1 MSEASAE
8 AETVRPE
15 FRFGRTIVAASLGDL
30 LGQEAE
36 AIVFAANR
44 RGVMGPH
51 ATPGLSG
58 LRSLGGSD
66 IERAAMALAPL
77 ELGTA
82 VVTAP
87 TGLEVYGVRAIVHAV
102 VHPALGE
109 RARLE
114 DVRRAVP
121 ATLLAVAR
129 SQARSLAMPLLGGE
143 SLAQPGDVNAMV
155 DAVVLELVG
164 VLRRSVPRLD
174 RVTIVCRFDEHADAV
189 DRVLASARE
198 RVWPRVP

>member
-1 MSEASAE
+1 MSEGS

-30 LGQEAE
+30 LGQDAE
-36 AIVFAANR
+36 AIVFPANR
-44 RGVMGPH
+44 RGVMGPL
-51 ATPGLSG
+51 ATPGLTG

-77 ELGTA
+77 DLGTA
-82 VVTAP
+82 VVTGP
-87 TGLEVYGVRAIVHAV
+87 SGLEARGVRAVVHAV

-109 RARLE
+109 RAQVE

-129 SQARSLAMPLLGGE
+129 SRARSLAMPLLGVE
-143 SLAQPGDVNAMV
+143 SLAAQADVEAMV

-164 VLRRSVPRLD
+164 VLRRSVTRLD

-189 DRVLASARE
+189 DRALASARE
-198 RVWPRVP
+198 RVWPRLP